1 MLYKPSI
8 LKLIIGSR
16 RTGSI
21 GELKVP
27 GDHQIPAKPCSP
39 TPSTRPKDPNLI
51 YNQPGH
57 QKKLTNESFPTPPS
71 PPRATKNSSSTT
83 IPTTQAAAAA
93 TPQAAK
99 PASIAAR
106 PHGERTR
113 TRTTRSVTSPST
125 VIDTTRPRAPSTSS
139 TAVKKSAAA
148 NPAAQLQAKQAEI
161 ATEPRKA
168 RTSTTT
174 ARDTTGTATIIGAA
188 KSRALPTT
196 ATTDRQPAANAFA
209 TQQTKRKNTDAKLR
223 DAKLSNVTER
233 NTPTVTVAIDA
244 AKPWHALWTTDN
256 TTTMRIADTFLGTL
270 EKMPRDGACLF
281 HSLKLGDAKKLR
293 MQHVTWL
300 KANPNYPFRTT
311 TLAEYVLGDT
321 GEPWVEYC
329 NRMQHERTHAGLP
342 ELVAVAQVQ
351 RVGIRVFDDAGHGR
365 FHLKAILGEEFIIS
379 DVNAATIG
387 GHLEG
392 YVAFE
397 IQWPRE

>member
-1 MLYKPSI
+1 MLYKPST
-8 LKLIIGSR
+8 LKLISGSR

-39 TPSTRPKDPNLI
+39 TPSTRPNDPYLT

-57 QKKLTNESFPTPPS
+57 QKKPTNESFPTPPS
-71 PPRATKNSSSTT
+71 PPRVLENSSSTT

-99 PASIAAR
+99 LASIVAQS
-106 PHGERTR
+106 HGERTR
-113 TRTTRSVTSPST
+113 TRTMRSATSPST

-139 TAVKKSAAA
+139 TAVKKPAAA

-174 ARDTTGTATIIGAA
+174 ARDTTGTATIISAA
-188 KSRALPTT
+188 KSRVLPTT

-209 TQQTKRKNTDAKLR
+209 TQQTKRKNADAKLR

-256 TTTMRIADTFLGTL
+256 TTTPCASQT
-270 EKMPRDGACLF
+270 P
-281 HSLKLGDAKKLR
+281 DAHRKPK
-293 MQHVTWL
+293 
-300 KANPNYPFRTT
+300 Y
-311 TLAEYVLGDT
+311 
-321 GEPWVEYC
+321 
-329 NRMQHERTHAGLP
+329 QHESNCP
-342 ELVAVAQVQ
+342 E
-351 RVGIRVFDDAGHGR
+351 
-365 FHLKAILGEEFIIS
+365 
-379 DVNAATIG
+379 
-387 GHLEG
+387 
-392 YVAFE
+392 
-397 IQWPRE
+397 